1 MPDNKITYSSELMV
15 NFRKATIVA
24 PQQQFQALQTQDG
37 YALLFSIGSDNA
49 FYVTQQSPGHATGW
63 QQVDLSAALSA
74 IHGDGKVRAK
84 TFAVSQNLASKKF
97 SIALAVTAGGKD
109 YLYLSVNNIT
119 TAGNATPLAVTWTAV
134 PYDDP
139 DHPGMSPLIEQLYI
153 AQAKKEEFIVVD
165 ISRSTFGKGA
175 SDLLER
181 YYIDQQKADN
191 RAWKNLVMGGDV
203 EGGNIQTGVSSVMGR
218 KAKDKVE
225 GIYSLGNIGSST
237 QLVYAPL
244 YNHRDPLAPPTIS
257 RFQMPAGA
265 TAIAVADTGDQGTDL
280 FVAANGMLYYFAAAH
295 QKDRAAGIK
304 LLSNELFT
312 NVTRLYASLS
322 NGIYVVWGLNQA
334 NQVFYTSCRKEE
346 IGKEGYWTVPM
357 PILAGVTQV
366 SPYLNTADTSNT
378 FFAVTGDKFKKA
390 VQSPVTSLWE
400 FQDITLEAPRNAK
413 AENFSSYTTRIQLTD
428 SEDQIL
434 PDTEL
439 TIRASSKSAVYINH
453 LYYVLTPKAITV
465 KTDING
471 SITIVEAVEDLSG
484 LRLFVGQEGAAEI
497 EINPMEKPFQK
508 LASLDTA
515 DKLEAA
521 TIEHHDGTS
530 RKLITNATRD
540 EMDDIAAAN
549 VSLGKVYNSVSQTA
563 LRYSAHTPNLLV
575 SSMPATGN
583 MMYLE
588 GIGNTIFSD
597 IGNILTWLATGV
609 EHVIQLVQ
617 DTASNV
623 WRFVVY
629 IGGKVYQGV
638 LDCVEKVVAAVKW
651 VYEKIKTAIEDLI
664 KFLEFLFMWKDFQR
678 TKDVIHNITRRYLEY
693 EIKQIPKYK
702 KSFDDNIQQLI
713 QTISDWAGIADG
725 TDLGDIGKTSV
736 RKQSKP
742 AEGQSAPGSLLSS
755 HYTNNASQ
763 GESLTTLK
771 GRDISI
777 KLIDNLLQALV
788 KEGEV
793 FLNAINQLQALLVA
807 APRLSLKEI
816 LKKIAGIFATN
827 LLRGFQHLADALF
840 NIIYDLGMA
849 LLDLL
854 SENFRIPVVSD
865 ILEFFGVPSFS
876 VLDLMCWMT
885 AIPATLVCKLIAGQ
899 TPFKKGSFTDALI
912 NAPDMQT
919 VVDLFKDS
927 KRVTVSDRLMEGSK
941 SDMYLAGHV
950 TVGMATLLLA
960 VVSVFEAADQTGS
973 ELFSYSS
980 IGLGVIAA
988 GMSLATALVSPRHP
1002 VENEAVMVI
1011 GMVLAALCLLN
1022 KGIFSSI
1029 IQKKFAASKETSKVA
1044 RALNVSNPRAVG
1056 AFLDALLSIAAAGLT
1071 GYHFYELSKKP
1082 ADRERSQAIIEETS
1096 NVTAYLTRISYAGA
1110 VRGVPYCLPLLAVF
1124 NACTG
1129 GLHIATA
1136 KVESA

>member
-1 MPDNKITYSSELMV
+1 MPNNKITYSSELMV

-24 PQQQFQALQTQDG
+24 PQQQFQALQTPDG

-49 FYVTQQSPGHATGW
+49 FYVTQQSPGLATGW
-63 QQVDLSAALSA
+63 QQLELSEGLSAL
-74 IHGDGKVRAK
+74 HGNRPVKAK
-84 TFAVSQNLASKKF
+84 TFAVSQNLVSKKF
-97 SIALAVTAGGKD
+97 SIALAVTVEGKD
-109 YLYLSVNNIT
+109 YLYLSAGNIT
-119 TAGNATPLAVTWTAV
+119 TADNTTPLPLTWTAV

-139 DHPGMSPLIEQLYI
+139 GHPNMSPIIEHLYI
-153 AQAKKEEFIVVD
+153 AQAKKEEYIVVD
-165 ISRSTFGKGA
+165 ISRSTFDKGA

-181 YYIDQQKADN
+181 YYIDQQKTGN

-225 GIYSLGNIGSST
+225 GIYSLGHIGNST
-237 QLVYAPL
+237 QLMYAPL

-265 TAIAVADTGDQGTDL
+265 TAIAVADTGDQSTDL
-280 FVAANGMLYYFAAAH
+280 FVAADGGLYYFAAAH

-312 NVTRLYASLS
+312 GVTRLYASLS
-322 NGIYVVWGLNQA
+322 NGVYVVWGLNQA

-346 IGKEGYWTVPM
+346 IGKEGYWTIPM

-366 SPYLNTADTSNT
+366 SPYLNIADTSNT

-390 VQSPVTSLWE
+390 IQSPVTSLWE

-413 AENFSSYTTRIQLTD
+413 AESFSSYTTRIQLTD

-465 KTDING
+465 KTDLNG

-484 LRLFVGQEGAAEI
+484 LRFFIGQEGAAEI

-521 TIEHHDGTS
+521 TIEHHDGSS

-575 SSMPATGN
+575 SSMPVTGN
-583 MMYLE
+583 MMHLE
-588 GIGNTIFSD
+588 GIGNTFLSD
-597 IGNILTWLATGV
+597 LGNIFTWLATGV

-651 VYEKIKTAIEDLI
+651 IYEKIKTAIEDLI

-678 TKDVIHNITRRYLEY
+678 TKDVLHNLTRRYLEH
-693 EIKQIPKYK
+693 EINQLPNYK
-702 KSFDDNIQQLI
+702 KSLGGNIQQLI
-713 QTISDWAGIADG
+713 EIINKWAGME
-725 TDLGDIGKTSV
+725 DLGDIGTAPV
-736 RKQSKP
+736 RKGSKP

-755 HYTNNASQ
+755 HYANNASQ
-763 GESLTTLK
+763 GMALTVFK
-771 GRDISI
+771 SRDINI
-777 KLIDNLLQALV
+777 NLIERLLQTLI

-793 FLNAINQLQALLVA
+793 FLHAINQLQALVQQA
-807 APRLSLKEI
+807 FQLSLEDI
-816 LKKIAGIFATN
+816 LKKIAAIFAGN
-827 LLRGFQHLADALF
+827 LLQGFQHLADALF
-840 NIIYDLGMA
+840 DILYEVGTELLG
-849 LLDLL
+849 LLDQKLH
-854 SENFRIPVVSD
+854 IPVVSD
-865 ILEFFGVPSFS
+865 ILEFFGVPAVSA
-876 VLDLMCWMT
+876 LDLMCWIT
-885 AIPATLVCKLIAGQ
+885 AIPATLVSKIVCNKA
-899 TPFKKGSFTDALI
+899 PFSERGAADVLI
-912 NAPDMQT
+912 NAPDLQT
-919 VVDLFKDS
+919 IIEFNKAPSQLLNNSSGNLYFYGHLVTGLATTMLGGFNALEALDS
-927 KRVTVSDRLMEGSK
+927 ENSILTATCVT
-941 SDMYLAGHV
+941 
-950 TVGMATLLLA
+950 
-960 VVSVFEAADQTGS
+960 
-973 ELFSYSS
+973 
-980 IGLGVIAA
+980 LGVMAA
-988 GMSLATALVSPRHP
+988 GMNFVTACWEPRYPIENQVAWWFNAVVGSLCLVNKGFFSGLVQKHVISAETAGKVKKVFGSNDHRFIGAVIDSILALV
-1002 VENEAVMVI
+1002 
-1011 GMVLAALCLLN
+1011 
-1022 KGIFSSI
+1022 
-1029 IQKKFAASKETSKVA
+1029 
-1044 RALNVSNPRAVG
+1044 
-1056 AFLDALLSIAAAGLT
+1056 AAGIT
-1071 GYHFYELSKKP
+1071 GYHFHELKEKSGNK
-1082 ADRERSQAIIEETS
+1082 ERTQALLEES
-1096 NVTAYLTRISYAGA
+1096 ANVSAYLTRICYMGA
-1110 VRGVPYCLPLLAVF
+1110 VRKIPVLVKLVFVFGV
-1124 NACTG
+1124 CTG
-1129 GLHIATA
+1129 GLHISTA
-1136 KVESA
+1136 IVEEA

>member
-1 MPDNKITYSSELMV
+1 
-15 NFRKATIVA
+15 
-24 PQQQFQALQTQDG
+24 
-37 YALLFSIGSDNA
+37 
-49 FYVTQQSPGHATGW
+49 
-63 QQVDLSAALSA
+63 
-74 IHGDGKVRAK
+74 
-84 TFAVSQNLASKKF
+84 
-97 SIALAVTAGGKD
+97 
-109 YLYLSVNNIT
+109 
-119 TAGNATPLAVTWTAV
+119 
-134 PYDDP
+134 
-139 DHPGMSPLIEQLYI
+139 
-153 AQAKKEEFIVVD
+153 
-165 ISRSTFGKGA
+165 
-175 SDLLER
+175 
-181 YYIDQQKADN
+181 
-191 RAWKNLVMGGDV
+191 MGGDV
-203 EGGNIQTGVSSVMGR
+203 AGGNIQPGVSSVMGR

-225 GIYSLGNIGSST
+225 GIYSLGNIGNST
-237 QLVYAPL
+237 QLMYAPL

-280 FVAANGMLYYFAAAH
+280 FVAANGMLYYFAAAG

-346 IGKEGYWTVPM
+346 IGKEGYWTIPM

-366 SPYLNTADTSNT
+366 SPYLNAADTSNT

-400 FQDITLEAPRNAK
+400 FHDISLEAPRNAK
-413 AENFSSYTTRIQLTD
+413 AESFSSYSTRIQLTD

-434 PDTEL
+434 ADTEL
-439 TIRASSKSAVYINH
+439 TIRASSRGAVYINH

-465 KTDING
+465 KTDLNG
-471 SITIVEAVEDLSG
+471 SITIVETVEDLSG
-484 LRLFVGQEGAAEI
+484 LRLFIGQEGAAEI

-508 LASLDTA
+508 LASFDTA

-521 TIEHHDGTS
+521 TIEHHDGST

-540 EMDDIAAAN
+540 EMDDIASAN
-549 VSLGKVYNSVSQTA
+549 VSLGKVYNSVSHTA
-563 LRYSAHTPNLLV
+563 LRYSTHTPNLLV
-575 SSMPATGN
+575 ASMPATGN
-583 MMYLE
+583 MMHLE
-588 GIGNTIFSD
+588 GIGNTFLSD
-597 IGNILTWLATGV
+597 LGNIFTWLATGV

-629 IGGKVYQGV
+629 IGGKAYQGV

-664 KFLEFLFMWKDFQR
+664 KFLEFLFMFKDFRR
-678 TKDVIHNITRRYLEY
+678 TKDVIHNITRRYLQHEMD
-693 EIKQIPKYK
+693 QIPKYK

-713 QTISDWAGIADG
+713 KTISDWAGLADG
-725 TDLGDIGKTSV
+725 TDLGDAGKEPV
-736 RKQSKP
+736 RKNSKP

-755 HYTNNASQ
+755 HYANNVSQ

-771 GRDISI
+771 TRDISS
-777 KLIDNLLQALV
+777 KLIDNLLEVLV

-793 FLNAINQLQALLVA
+793 FLHAVNQLQALLVD
-807 APRLSLKEI
+807 APRLSLTEI

-840 NIIYDLGMA
+840 NIIYDLGVA

-854 SENFRIPVVSD
+854 TEKVYIPVVSD
-865 ILEFFGVPSFS
+865 ILEYFGVPSFS
-876 VLDLMCWMT
+876 MLDLMCWIT
-885 AIPATLVCKLIAGQ
+885 AIPATLVSKLFANE
-899 TPFKKGSFTDALI
+899 TPFKEGSFTDTLI

-919 VVDLFKDS
+919 ITDLFKDS
-927 KRVTVSDRLMEGSK
+927 KRATVSGGLMVDHK
-941 SDMYLAGHV
+941 SNMYFAGHLV
-950 TVGMATLLLA
+950 VGTATFILA
-960 VVSVFEAADQTGS
+960 WATFLEAADQTGNT
-973 ELFSYSS
+973 LISYSS
-980 IGLGVIAA
+980 IALGVIAA
-988 GMSLATALVSPRHP
+988 GMSLATALISPRHP
-1002 VENEAVMVI
+1002 VEEPAVMYTGIAV
-1011 GMVLAALCLLN
+1011 AALCLVN
-1022 KGIFSSI
+1022 KGIFCSY
-1029 IQKKFAASKETSKVA
+1029 IQEKLAASKYAKGLSVQ
-1044 RALNVSNPRAVG
+1044 NPRAIG
-1056 AFLDALLSIAAAGLT
+1056 AFLDALLAIAGAGLT

-1082 ADRERSQAIIEETS
+1082 AERERSQAIIEETS

-1110 VRGVPYCLPLLAVF
+1110 VNKVPYCHPLLLVF
-1124 NACTG
+1124 CSCTG

-1136 KVESA
+1136 LVERP